1 MADEELKKAIGFAA
15 ADAMVH
21 SGMKLGLGTGSTAKW
36 AIRRIG
42 QLLKEGK
49 ISDIIAVVTSSQ
61 SEIECQ
67 NAGIPMVTLN
77 DPKIDGHL
85 DLTIDGADEID
96 PDYNLVKGGGGALLQ
111 EKIAGYASDHYAVLA
126 AGDKLVSGIGPG
138 FKVPVEVVRE
148 ARVTASKAMEV
159 LGAVP
164 EVRMAVKKMGPVI
177 TDNGN
182 ILIALHFDKPINPP
196 EMEQKINM
204 IPGVVETG
212 LFTKLKKL
220 DAFIGYEDGTVK
232 HIKVR

>member
-1 MADEELKKAIGFAA
+1 
-15 ADAMVH
+15 MVK

-42 QLLKEGK
+42 QLLKKGK
-49 ISDIIAVVTSSQ
+49 LSDIIAVVTSSQ

-148 ARVTASKAMEV
+148 ARVTASKAMEA

-182 ILIALHFDKPINPP
+182 ILIDLHFDKPINPP

>member
-1 MADEELKKAIGFAA
+1 M
-15 ADAMVH
+15 
-21 SGMKLGLGTGSTAKW
+21 
-36 AIRRIG
+36 
-42 QLLKEGK
+42 
-49 ISDIIAVVTSSQ
+49 
-61 SEIECQ
+61 
-67 NAGIPMVTLN
+67 
-77 DPKIDGHL
+77 
-85 DLTIDGADEID
+85 
-96 PDYNLVKGGGGALLQ
+96 Q

-148 ARVTASKAMEV
+148 ARVTASKAMEA

-182 ILIALHFDKPINPP
+182 ILIDLHFDKPINPP

>member
-148 ARVTASKAMEV
+148 ARVTASKTMEA

-182 ILIALHFDKPINPP
+182 ILIDLHFDKPINPP

>member
-148 ARVTASKAMEV
+148 ARVTASKAMEA

-182 ILIALHFDKPINPP
+182 ILIDLHFGKPINPP

>member
-1 MADEELKKAIGFAA
+1 MADEELKKNIGFAA

-42 QLLKEGK
+42 QMLKEGK

-148 ARVTASKAMEV
+148 ARVTASKAMEA

-182 ILIALHFDKPINPP
+182 ILIDLHFDKPINPP

>member
-1 MADEELKKAIGFAA
+1 MADEGLKKGIGFAA
-15 ADAMVH
+15 ADAMVK
-21 SGMKLGLGTGSTAKW
+21 SNMKLGLGTGSTAKW

-42 QLLKEGK
+42 ELLKKGLL
-49 ISDIIAVVTSSQ
+49 SNIIAVVTSSQ
-61 SEIECQ
+61 SEMECQ
-67 NAGIPMVTLN
+67 NAGIQITTLN
-77 DPKIDGHL
+77 DPKVNGHL

-96 PDYNLVKGGGGALLQ
+96 KDYNLVKGGGGALLQ
-111 EKIAGYASDHYAVLA
+111 EKIAAYASDAYVVLA

-148 ARVTASKAMEV
+148 ARVTAANAMRR
-159 LGAVP
+159 LGAEP

-182 ILIALHFDKPINPP
+182 ILLDLHFDDIIDPS

-220 DAFIGYEDGTVK
+220 DAFIGYDDGTVK
-232 HIKVR
+232 HIKAR

>member
-1 MADEELKKAIGFAA
+1 MADEELKKNIGFAA

-42 QLLKEGK
+42 QMLKEGK

-148 ARVTASKAMEV
+148 ARVTASKAMEA

-182 ILIALHFDKPINPP
+182 ILIDLHFDKPINPP
-196 EMEQKINM
+196 EMEAKLNM
-204 IPGVVETG
+204 IPGVVENG

>member
-148 ARVTASKAMEV
+148 ARVTASKAMEA

-182 ILIALHFDKPINPP
+182 ILIDLHFDKPINPP

>member
-42 QLLKEGK
+42 QMLKEGK

-148 ARVTASKAMEV
+148 ARVTASKAMEA

-164 EVRMAVKKMGPVI
+164 EIRMAVKKMGPVI

-182 ILIALHFDKPINPP
+182 ILIDLHFDKPIDPP

>member
-1 MADEELKKAIGFAA
+1 MADEELKKAIGCAA
-15 ADAMVH
+15 ADAMVK

-42 QLLKEGK
+42 QMLKEGK

-126 AGDKLVSGIGPG
+126 AGDKLVAGIGPG

-148 ARVTASKAMEV
+148 ARVTASKAMEA

-182 ILIALHFDKPINPP
+182 ILIDLHFDKPINPP

>member
-1 MADEELKKAIGFAA
+1 MADEELKKNIGFAA
-15 ADAMVH
+15 ADAMVKR
-21 SGMKLGLGTGSTAKW
+21 GMKLGLGTGSTAKW

-148 ARVTASKAMEV
+148 ARVTASKAFEA

-182 ILIALHFDKPINPP
+182 ILIDLHFDKPINPP
-196 EMEQKINM
+196 EMEIKINM

>member
-1 MADEELKKAIGFAA
+1 MADEELKKNIGFAA
-15 ADAMVH
+15 TDAMVKR
-21 SGMKLGLGTGSTAKW
+21 GMKLGLGTGSTAKW

-148 ARVTASKAMEV
+148 ARVTASKAFEA

-182 ILIALHFDKPINPP
+182 ILIDLHFDKPINPP
-196 EMEQKINM
+196 EMEIKINM

>member
-1 MADEELKKAIGFAA
+1 MADEELKKNIGYAA
-15 ADAMVH
+15 ADAMVK

-49 ISDIIAVVTSSQ
+49 LTDIIAVVTSSQ

-148 ARVTASKAMEV
+148 ARVTASKAFEA

-182 ILIALHFDKPINPP
+182 ILIDLHFDKPINPP
-196 EMEQKINM
+196 EMEIKINM

-220 DAFIGYEDGTVK
+220 DAFIGCEDGTVK

>member
-1 MADEELKKAIGFAA
+1 MADEELKKNIGYAA
-15 ADAMVH
+15 ADSMVK

-49 ISDIIAVVTSSQ
+49 LSDIIAVVTSSQ

-148 ARVTASKAMEV
+148 ARVTASKAMEA

-182 ILIALHFDKPINPP
+182 ILIDLHFDKPINPP

>member
-1 MADEELKKAIGFAA
+1 MADEELKKNIGYAA
-15 ADAMVH
+15 ADTMVK

-49 ISDIIAVVTSSQ
+49 LSDIIAVVTSSQ

-77 DPKIDGHL
+77 DPKIDGQL

-148 ARVTASKAMEV
+148 ARVTAAKAMEA
-159 LGAVP
+159 LGAKP
-164 EVRMAVKKMGPVI
+164 EVRMAIKKMGPVI

-182 ILIALHFDKPINPP
+182 ILIDLHFDNPINPP

-220 DAFIGYEDGTVK
+220 DAFIGCEDGTVK

>member
-148 ARVTASKAMEV
+148 ARVTASKAMAV

-182 ILIALHFDKPINPP
+182 ILIDLHFDKPINPP

>member
-1 MADEELKKAIGFAA
+1 
-15 ADAMVH
+15 MVK

-49 ISDIIAVVTSSQ
+49 LSDIIAVVTSSQ

-148 ARVTASKAMEV
+148 ARITASKAMEA

-182 ILIALHFDKPINPP
+182 ILIDLHFDKPINPP

>member
-42 QLLKEGK
+42 QMLKEGQ

-148 ARVTASKAMEV
+148 ARVTASKAMEA

-182 ILIALHFDKPINPP
+182 ILIDLHFDKPINPP

>member
-1 MADEELKKAIGFAA
+1 MADEELKKNIGFAA
-15 ADAMVH
+15 ADSMVK

-49 ISDIIAVVTSSQ
+49 LSDIIAVVTSSQ

-67 NAGIPMVTLN
+67 DAGIPMVTLN

-148 ARVTASKAMEV
+148 ARITASKAMEA

-182 ILIALHFDKPINPP
+182 ILIDLHFDKPINPP

>member
-1 MADEELKKAIGFAA
+1 MADEELKNNIGYAA
-15 ADAMVH
+15 ADAMVK

-126 AGDKLVSGIGPG
+126 AGDKMVSGIGPG

-148 ARVTASKAMEV
+148 ARVTASKAMEA

-182 ILIALHFDKPINPP
+182 ILIDLHFDKPINPP

>member
-182 ILIALHFDKPINPP
+182 ILIDLHFDKPINPP